1 MNKIRKLGAILGVKG
16 LLCIASLIVVA
27 SALVTYTATVTISP
41 ANQFTIGA
49 TTASWT
55 VYINDLNETRYLPS
69 SGIPAG
75 SQEPTFNAGNSSTY
89 AFLVV
94 TDATRVC
101 AVEIEL
107 TSPVNSSKF
116 SNFQITARYW
126 NGTAWINDT
135 LYDAATGSTAKSYI
149 DGLNATDN
157 GYVHTPTSTTRYY
170 LIVVEY
176 SYDLVAETTQVATTF
191 QYTPLPQDSF

>member
-1 MNKIRKLGAILGVKG
+1 MNRIRKLGAILGVKG

-27 SALVTYTATVTISP
+27 SALVTYTATVSISP

-55 VYINDLNETRYLPS
+55 VYINDLNETRFLPS

-75 SQEPTFNAGNSSTY
+75 SQEPTFNAANSSTY
-89 AFLVV
+89 AFMVM
-94 TDATRVC
+94 TDPTRVC

-116 SNFQITARYW
+116 SNFKIMAKYW
-126 NGTAWINDT
+126 NGTAWIDDI
-135 LYDAATGSTAKSYI
+135 LYDAATGSTSKSHI
-149 DGLNATDN
+149 DGLNSTDN
-157 GYVHTPTSTTRYY
+157 GYVHIPTSSTRYY
-170 LIVVEY
+170 LITVEY
-176 SYDLVAETTQVATTF
+176 SYDLVSDTTQIITTF

>member
-55 VYINDLNETRYLPS
+55 VYINDLNETRYLPG

-101 AVEIEL
+101 AVEVEL

-170 LIVVEY
+170 LITVEY